1 MKKILLLILGTSV
14 FAASATATV
23 RTVSN
28 DVNSPGQFTS
38 LQAAHDAS
46 AANDTIYIH
55 PSATYYDN
63 LTLTKPLVLIG
74 GGSMPGKQVQY
85 ASKVLN
91 ITVTFA
97 TLPST
102 SGSGS
107 KIYGLS
113 IDKLIFGSSSS
124 AYTSGVGSI
133 TVSRNKI
140 QNITITNKHNNL
152 VLFQNVIGAIGSEN
166 AFPSLWNNCVF
177 SNNIC
182 GGFQPYPGDAGA
194 NNLISNNQFDYYFYI
209 SGAVISNNIFY
220 SSATLY
226 FVTYSSTFSNNI
238 FLASTPVNS
247 SDIIKGSTTGTG
259 NLFNVDP
266 VLTTSATSSQ
276 INGYT
281 YTSPAAGPFANLH
294 LQATSPGKDYGTDGT
309 DVGIYGGGYPWVDGE
324 SADSRFRYY
333 PMPNQVPHMIEMNI
347 LNPTLP
353 VDGTLNVDFNAKTKN

>member
-1 MKKILLLILGTSV
+1 MKKILLLILGTAV

-55 PSATYYDN
+55 PSETSYGN
-63 LTLTKPLVLIG
+63 LSLTKPLVLIG
-74 GGSMPGKQVQY
+74 GGALPNKQVQY
-85 ASKVLN
+85 ASIIED
-91 ITVTFA
+91 ITITYA
-97 TLPST
+97 TLPAT

-113 IDKLIFGSSSS
+113 IYTVSLNYSS
-124 AYTSGVGSI
+124 AAQTSGVGSI
-133 TVSRNKI
+133 TLSRNKI
-140 QNITITNKHNNL
+140 SLVYPTINSNL
-152 VLFQNVIGAIGSEN
+152 LFYQNVIGSLAGGSL
-166 AFPSLWNNCVF
+166 FNCIF

-182 GGFQPYPGDAGA
+182 GSFQPGYSVGS
-194 NNLISNNQFDYYFYI
+194 NNLITNNQFDRYFWI
-209 SGAVISNNIFY
+209 KGAIISNNIFY
-220 SSATLY
+220 SSSALEFRTE
-226 FVTYSSTFSNNI
+226 SSTFTKNI
-238 FLASTPVNS
+238 FIASTSVVET
-247 SDIIKGSTTGTG
+247 DVITGSTTGSG

-266 VLTTSATSSQ
+266 VFTTPATSTQ
-276 INGYT
+276 IKGYT
-281 YTSPAAGPFANLH
+281 YTSPAAGPFANLN
-294 LQATSPGKDYGTDGT
+294 LQATSPGIDYGTDGT